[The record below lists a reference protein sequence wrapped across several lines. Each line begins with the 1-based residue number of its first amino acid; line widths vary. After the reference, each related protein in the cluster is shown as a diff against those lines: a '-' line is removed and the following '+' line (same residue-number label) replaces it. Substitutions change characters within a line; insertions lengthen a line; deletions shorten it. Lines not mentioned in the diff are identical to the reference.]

1 MDKDLDRFDSELTR
15 EQALQNVLKKYAK
28 TFRHTS
34 KKEWDEIEDEIY
46 ATTRVTIDNFTVDD
60 L

>member
-15 EQALQNVLKKYAK
+15 EQALQNVLKKYGK
-28 TFRHTS
+28 ILRHTT
-34 KKEWDEIEDEIY
+34 KKEWDEIDDEIY
-46 ATTRVTIDNFTVDD
+46 ATTRVSIDNLTADD